1 MPCRCRQ
8 AWPILAATNN
18 ASIGG
23 SGRMLDPLAVLN
35 AVMAGVLLGG
45 FYASVALGIAIAFG
59 MLDIPNLS
67 HPAFVVV
74 GAFATWQLNSQLGLD
89 PVLAGLVMAP
99 PFFVLGALLYRLYHV
114 CFERRGDAALQGL
127 AFFFRI
133 LFITQAALVLTAG
146 ADYRS
151 VAAPYIGASLSFG
164 GVTLPGRMLVPFL
177 VSIGMIRLLH
187 QLLPS
192 SCA

>member
-1 MPCRCRQ
+1 MPCRWHRP
-8 AWPILAATNN
+8 WPILARTNH

-23 SGRMLDPLAVLN
+23 SDRMLDPLAVLN

-59 MLDIPNLS
+59 IRYIPNLS

-99 PFFVLGALLYRLYHV
+99 PFFVLGAVLYRLYHV
-114 CFERRGDAALQGL
+114 CFARPGGAALPGL
-127 AFFFRI
+127 GFFFGL
-133 LFITQAALVLTAG
+133 LFLT
-146 ADYRS
+146 
-151 VAAPYIGASLSFG
+151 
-164 GVTLPGRMLVPFL
+164 TL
-177 VSIGMIRLLH
+177 
-187 QLLPS
+187 
-192 SCA
+192 A

>member
-1 MPCRCRQ
+1 MPCRWHR
-8 AWPILAATNN
+8 AWLILAATNN

-99 PFFVLGALLYRLYHV
+99 TFFVLGA
-114 CFERRGDAALQGL
+114 
-127 AFFFRI
+127 
-133 LFITQAALVLTAG
+133 
-146 ADYRS
+146 
-151 VAAPYIGASLSFG
+151 PLS
-164 GVTLPGRMLVPFL
+164 PPFHPCL
-177 VSIGMIRLLH
+177 
-187 QLLPS
+187 
-192 SCA
+192 